1 MVCEFNNKWKHQAG
15 LLKAV
20 LPVLVKLCVWTLF
33 LIVSAVISGVSEKIP
48 GFLLGVGTSAVY
60 LVLMAKRVEKSAG
73 LPVSAAVFSM
83 RVGWGLRLAFVVMML
98 IISLKVPGIDFIAAV
113 VGLFSL
119 HIIMLFSVVPFL
131 LKHWLKN

>member
-1 MVCEFNNKWKHQAG
+1 MICEFCNKWNKQSQ
-15 LLKAV
+15 LLITV

-33 LIVSAVISGVSEKIP
+33 LIVSAFISGLPEKIP
-48 GFLLGVGTSAVY
+48 GLLLGVVTSAVY

-73 LPVSAAVFSM
+73 LPVSSAVFSM
-83 RVGWGLRLAFVVMML
+83 RVGWVLRLSFIVMML
-98 IISLKVPGIDFIAAV
+98 IVSLKVPGIDFIAAV